1 MFTTDV
7 AGAGRNV
14 GMESFGV
21 FVKTAFE
28 DVCVDSKESLGVRES
43 FEGEPH
49 GSRLGSDAVVVLV
62 SDEMVVFEGGEFFI

>member
-14 GMESFGV
+14 GVESLGV

-28 DVCVDSKESLGVRES
+28 EVCVVDKESLGVSES

-49 GSRLGSDAVVVLV
+49 GSGLGSDALVVLV
-62 SDEMVVFEGGEFFI
+62 TDEMVVFEEGELLI